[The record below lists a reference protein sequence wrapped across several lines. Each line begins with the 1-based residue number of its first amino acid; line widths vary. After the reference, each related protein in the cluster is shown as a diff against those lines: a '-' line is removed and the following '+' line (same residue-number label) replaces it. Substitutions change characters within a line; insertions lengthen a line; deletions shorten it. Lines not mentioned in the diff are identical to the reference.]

1 MLEPTPPP
9 RCAGRLPKIFFITF
23 GAGSKEIEEAA
34 QRLGKQALHCGFFD
48 EIEVFSESDLPDDVM
63 NLFSPVR
70 FDQIRGFGYWA
81 WKPYLI
87 NRKIDSLQDGDVLV
101 YLDAGFEINP
111 SGESRFT
118 YYLDFVARHDVLVF
132 QVPHQYRLWVKPH
145 SSLKIGAQDYFRNQ
159 IHAGFIMLKVSDVSR
174 RIISRWYELAFKDS
188 GSALSDWVEEGQSL
202 ESGFIEHRH
211 DQAVLSHIIIS
222 ENLTVMDR
230 DETYHTPWIKGKDY
244 PFLCL
249 RNKTGV
255 SRVSKLLNPWPIVL
269 FRTVKSVY
277 TTLRTFVGRVYL
289 RAGAA
294 LMSPF
299 QRY

>member
-1 MLEPTPPP
+1 MFEATGDRP
-9 RCAGRLPKIFFITF
+9 PKIFFITF

-34 QRLGKQALHCGFFD
+34 QRLGKQALDCGFFD
-48 EIEVFSESDLPDDVM
+48 EIEVLTESDLPDDVM
-63 NLFSPVR
+63 NLFFPVR
-70 FDQIRGFGYWA
+70 FNQTRGFGFWA

-87 NRKIDSLQDGDVLV
+87 DRKVDSLRDGDVLV

-111 SGESRFT
+111 RGGPRFT
-118 YYLDFVARHDVLVF
+118 HYLDFVAKYDFLVF
-132 QVPHQYRLWVKPH
+132 TIPHQQRLWVKPH
-145 SSLKIGAQDYFRNQ
+145 SSLKIEAQDYFRNQ

-188 GSALSDWVEEGQSL
+188 GSALSDWVEEGQNL

-211 DQAVLSHIIIS
+211 DQAVLSHVIIS

-255 SRVSKLLNPWPIVL
+255 SKIGPLLNPETIGL
-269 FRTVKSVY
+269 SQIVKSAY
-277 TTLRTFVGRVYL
+277 TKI
-289 RAGAA
+289 RAMVSVVNLKVRSG

-299 QRY
+299 QRH